1 MGLEAST
8 PRQSKAAAKCKP
20 LVLLRAERALAD
32 FSRGLVK
39 KGRGTRVTA
48 RRCVVIHDQ
57 ARPGGW
63 LLASRR
69 RRNCRPRPDVI
80 AEDGGD
86 GVYGSDQP
94 IGHADQT
101 RVDHWPISELGLKR
115 AERGDGARWFERSER
130 QGQLAHRGAERCRES
145 IQSPGGHFAGLIAVP
160 SRRNE
165 RVQREP
171 GMSEPP
177 DRRDH
182 DT

>member
-1 MGLEAST
+1 MNVLLFQVANGSCGFRVSLS
-8 PRQSKAAAKCKP
+8 RSRRSKAAAKCKP

-101 RVDHWPISELGLKR
+101 RVDHWPVSELGLKR
-115 AERGDGARWFERSER
+115 AERGDWARWFDRSER
-130 QGQLAHRGAERCRES
+130 QGQLDH
-145 IQSPGGHFAGLIAVP
+145 PGGRARRDTTQPPGGQLCGLI
-160 SRRNE
+160 
-165 RVQREP
+165 
-171 GMSEPP
+171 
-177 DRRDH
+177 
-182 DT
+182 